1 MMKKNVIYIFLL
13 PLLMLLMQSCE
24 KRNFLDGTLSPYITI
39 EDVRQIHKGTD
50 IQMTAALLNEAQQT
64 RGVVISD
71 PQLGN
76 VPEGMMIVQQAQ
88 PGKLHGIALKVG
100 DIAANYSVGDSVL
113 VNISNKQLKREGF
126 LYIDAVTAADIEVVA
141 NVSRI
146 YRRNLTASAIYQ
158 RPNEFEGTYV
168 QIIGGEMFPR
178 PEAGQTFSGVKRMV
192 NGADTLTIRTLPSA
206 PFASLEVPRNIN
218 VQGILLG
225 DSDNA
230 AVMAIWPRTASDIL
244 DISDPEIPGD
254 LGAMPLVFTGY
265 CADPQGGDGN
275 YEYIQLRANVDINFA
290 EIPFAVV
297 TTNNAGANQ
306 PNAGAP
312 PGAGWATGGARTL
325 KFNLTEG
332 SVKKGEFFYV
342 GGHQKRI
349 NGANSTSIAELNWVR
364 AVPYASAGGD
374 GLGNANSN
382 ILANSGNASGMA
394 LFVGTNI
401 NEATVPIDLVM
412 FGGLGTATIIDSVN
426 NLGYRV
432 ANNDHYRPFHV
443 ETGQAQ
449 PFFSMGTN
457 QYRIPHFLPAD
468 AGLFIQLGGVFNT
481 STRTWETARNY
492 NAKQLTKQS
501 PASDLEVGEF
511 VTKQTE

>member
-1 MMKKNVIYIFLL
+1 MKKNLTYIFLL
-13 PLLMLLMQSCE
+13 PLLLLLMQSCE
-24 KRNFLDGTLSPYITI
+24 KRNFLEGKLSPYITI
-39 EDVRQIHKGTD
+39 EDLRQIHKGTD
-50 IQMTAALLNEAQQT
+50 VQMTPELLNEALQT

-76 VPEGMMIVQQAQ
+76 VPEGMMIIQQAQ

-100 DIAANYSVGDSVL
+100 DNAANYRVGDSIL
-113 VNISNKQLKREGF
+113 VTISNKQLKREGF
-126 LYIDAVTAADIEVVA
+126 LYVDSVAATDIEVIT
-141 NVSRI
+141 NVPRI
-146 YRRNLTASAIYQ
+146 QRRNLTASAIYQ
-158 RPNEFEGTYV
+158 RPHEFEGTYV

-178 PEAGQTFSGVKRMV
+178 PEVGQTFSGVKRMV
-192 NGADTLTIRTLPSA
+192 NGADTLNIRTLPTA
-206 PFASLEVPRNIN
+206 PFANLQVPRNVNI
-218 VQGILLG
+218 QGILLG
-225 DSDNA
+225 DADNA
-230 AVMAIWPRTASDIL
+230 SVMAIWPRMASDIL
-244 DISDPEIPGD
+244 DVSDPEIPGD
-254 LGAMPLVFTGY
+254 LGAMPLIFTGY
-265 CADPQGGDGN
+265 CPDPEGGDGN
-275 YEYIQLRANVDINFA
+275 YEYIQLRANADINFA
-290 EIPFAVV
+290 EIPFSVV

-349 NGANSTSIAELNWVR
+349 SGANSTSLAELNWVR
-364 AVPYASAGGD
+364 AIPYATSGGD
-374 GLGNANSN
+374 GLGDANAN

-401 NEATVPIDLVM
+401 NEGTVPIDFVM
-412 FGGLGTATIIDSVN
+412 FGGLGTSTIIDSVA

-432 ANNDHYRPFHV
+432 ANNDHYRPSHP
-443 ETGQAQ
+443 ETGAAQ
-449 PFFSMGTN
+449 PLFSMGSN
-457 QYRIPHFLPAD
+457 QYRIPHFLPANV
-468 AGLFIQLGGVFNT
+468 GFFIQLGGVFNT
-481 STRTWETARNY
+481 TTRSWQTARGY

-511 VTKQTE
+511 VTRQTE